1 MFDMKPMR
9 SILAAAARLHEGASR
24 LLVQEMAARGLG
36 DLPASCGDILG
47 VLFKTEG
54 LTLAQLA
61 ARIRRTKST
70 ASVMVERLEKLGYV
84 EKLRSAEDARAVT
97 LTLTEKGRGLES
109 EVKAISE
116 ALNERICRGLSDE
129 EADALEA
136 LLERA
141 AANFGPED
149 LPEKRR

>member
-1 MFDMKPMR
+1 MKMR
-9 SILAAAARLHEGASR
+9 SILAASARLHEGANR

-36 DLPASCGDILG
+36 DLPASCGDILR
-47 VLFKTEG
+47 VLFRTEG
-54 LTLAQLA
+54 LTLAALA
-61 ARIRRTKST
+61 ARIGRTKST

-84 EKLRSAEDARAVT
+84 QKVRSPEDARAVV
-97 LTLTEKGRGLES
+97 LSLSPAGRALES

-116 ALNERICRGLSDE
+116 VVNERICRGLSE
-129 EADALEA
+129 AEADALEL

-141 AANFGPED
+141 ACNFTPED